1 MRAFAAVLFIL
12 VVTMP
17 CLAADADAVA
27 GRWQGQAQIPGRP
40 LDVTVDL
47 DKNSADAWIGSIV
60 IPGMNIKGAPLADIA
75 VDASRIA
82 FAIKNAGDSN
92 AAKTQFRGSI
102 APNQTMEG
110 DFSQAGNTAKFS
122 LKKVGAASVDLPLAG
137 TPLDREFEGR
147 WIGEYV
153 FSDVPRHVTL
163 TFDNHAGGAAT
174 AKFVIV
180 GKKAI
185 DVPVDLVRQDAALVI
200 VQSNAYQITYEGRLN
215 KATGQITG
223 TFTQGPYEVPLNLHH
238 DE

>member
-1 MRAFAAVLFIL
+1 MRAFVAVLFIL

-17 CLAADADAVA
+17 CLAADAIA

-47 DKNSADAWIGSIV
+47 DKNAAGAWIGSIV
-60 IPGMNIKGAPLADIA
+60 IPGMNIKGAPLSDIA

-110 DFSQAGNTAKFS
+110 EFSQAGNTAKFS
-122 LKKVGAASVDLPLAG
+122 LKKVDAASVDLPLAG

-180 GKKAI
+180 GKKTT

-200 VQSNAYQITYEGRLN
+200 VQSNAYQITYEGRLR
-215 KATGQITG
+215 KDSGQITG
-223 TFTQGPYEVPLNLHH
+223 TFTQGPYEVPLNLHR
-238 DE
+238 EQ